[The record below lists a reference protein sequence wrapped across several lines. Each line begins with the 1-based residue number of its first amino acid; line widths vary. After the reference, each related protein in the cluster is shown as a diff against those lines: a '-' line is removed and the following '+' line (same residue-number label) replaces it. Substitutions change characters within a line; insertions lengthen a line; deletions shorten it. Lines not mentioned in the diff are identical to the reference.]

1 MIYEDPNNYQLE
13 LDDYNG
19 TLISLIPLMSKLAC
33 RVFANSSFIA
43 GKQEKHF
50 SASRYPRSGFLRLF
64 LCITRARVG
73 LKMDL
78 SSVSG
83 YANINTHSSTSVS
96 LETNEIY
103 CF

>member
-50 SASRYPRSGFLRLF
+50 SASRYPRSGFLS
-64 LCITRARVG
+64 RAI
-73 LKMDL
+73 
-78 SSVSG
+78 SVYHTCTSRAKNGPFKCEWVRQHKHALIYERFSG
-83 YANINTHSSTSVS
+83 NK
-96 LETNEIY
+96 
-103 CF
+103 